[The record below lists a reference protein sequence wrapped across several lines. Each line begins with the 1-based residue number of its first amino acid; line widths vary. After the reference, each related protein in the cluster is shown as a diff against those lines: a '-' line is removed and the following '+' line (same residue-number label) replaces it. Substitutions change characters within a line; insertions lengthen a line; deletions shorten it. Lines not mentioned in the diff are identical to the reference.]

1 MLRKT
6 KVCFSKRIENDEEAE
21 KVRSHLIQEE
31 FGKAIKSYYA
41 IAKTDR
47 FSQKLETSTVSV
59 VIAKNLISLNSVQ
72 SLKRTFA
79 LLQ

>member
-1 MLRKT
+1 
-6 KVCFSKRIENDEEAE
+6 
-21 KVRSHLIQEE
+21 LIQEE

-41 IAKTDR
+41 IAKIDR
-47 FSQKLETSTVSV
+47 FSQKLETSAVSV
-59 VIAKNLISLNSVQ
+59 VIAKNLISLSSVQ